1 MSTSRLLNTHELTF
15 ETPGPSTKADGIET
29 PGTPEKETFRCNVQ
43 PITGRELEALNKG
56 DRKRRHILITMF
68 AQDGEIRVPTINTR
82 TSFDGDTFEVQ
93 TVERWYNH
101 SETVARAL

>member
-1 MSTSRLLNTHELTF
+1 MSSTRLLNTHELTF
-15 ETPGPSTKADGIET
+15 ETPGSSTKADGVET
-29 PGTPEKETFRCNVQ
+29 PGAPTKETLRCNVQ

-56 DRKRRHILITMF
+56 DRSRRHILITMF
-68 AQDGEIRVPTINTR
+68 AQDGEIRVPIKNAR

>member
-1 MSTSRLLNTHELTF
+1 MSSTRLLNTHELTF
-15 ETPGPSTKADGIET
+15 ETPGPSTKANGIET
-29 PGTPEKETFRCNVQ
+29 PGASEKKTLRCNVQ

-56 DRKRRHILITMF
+56 DRNRRHIRITMF
-68 AQDGEIRVPTINTR
+68 AQSGEIKVPTINTR